1 MGGGQ
6 RRSSPG
12 AGRGA
17 AWPPP
22 AQHTLLPGWPH
33 GWQGLSTG
41 LPRSLTQAPLQ
52 SPALEAT
59 PGPSPSLAGFPAPP
73 PPPLTSVIF
82 SSIHL
87 VIHIHGKFL
96 KKPVAELEA
105 ERGTQAF
112 SAERAPR
119 ADQTSAPHLQRC
131 GKGLVRPFVPPSPPS
146 SLRTGNWGGV
156 CLPSSKVGGDGGDPT
171 RWVSA
176 LVGLGPSQGK
186 SEQVPWSLRRAEP
199 GSKPKGREMEER

>member
-33 GWQGLSTG
+33 GWQGLSAG
-41 LPRSLTQAPLQ
+41 LPRSLTQAPLP

-112 SAERAPR
+112 SAEQAPR
-119 ADQTSAPHLQRC
+119 ADQASTPHLQERTC
-131 GKGLVRPFVPPSPPS
+131 A
-146 SLRTGNWGGV
+146 SLRATQPSLQSQNWKLEWGLSAKLQGGRGRRRPDQMGECPRRV
-156 CLPSSKVGGDGGDPT
+156 RALAGKVGA
-171 RWVSA
+171 SA
-176 LVGLGPSQGK
+176 L
-186 SEQVPWSLRRAEP
+186 EP
-199 GSKPKGREMEER
+199 